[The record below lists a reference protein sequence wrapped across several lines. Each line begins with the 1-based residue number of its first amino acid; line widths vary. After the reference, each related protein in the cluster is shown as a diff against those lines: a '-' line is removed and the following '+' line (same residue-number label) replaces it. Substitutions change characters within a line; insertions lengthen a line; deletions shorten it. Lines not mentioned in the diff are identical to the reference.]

1 MTIPQSENSR
11 VKMKTL
17 CVAVATV
24 ALLMLVGCSSEP
36 SKPAEKPQPK
46 PPDFLTGRAAFQR
59 LYAAA
64 RGRSVDAQPYRLESQ
79 ITADAKGQDGKSAV
93 WRASFAST
101 SQRSTRPYVWSG
113 EESSDAPARGISP
126 GNEDSYNPN
135 NSSTQ
140 VFDMGFLKVD
150 SDKALAAAQKHG
162 GDKLLEKKPDTAVWY
177 VLDWNRPTNELLWH
191 VIYGSDRDNAALR
204 IDVSATSGEYVRT
217 QK

>member
-1 MTIPQSENSR
+1 MTILSIENRR

-46 PPDFLTGRAAFQR
+46 PPDFVTGRAAFQR

-64 RGRSVDAQPYRLESQ
+64 RGRSLDAQAYRLESQ

-93 WRASFAST
+93 WRASFASA

-140 VFDMGFLKVD
+140 VFDVGFLKVD

-162 GDKLLEKKPDTAVWY
+162 GDKLLEKKPDTPVWY